1 MFEQAKASGVGSK
14 QFESRMR
21 RLTYLE
27 LWREL
32 AVRPAENACAE
43 EDLDMLS
50 GLVEDSLP
58 NLERRCIEAR
68 RQMNEVLPRYETDYE
83 TDLVPDD
90 SCVECAGKGLF
101 FRPRSSSSSSSSSRG
116 VIPKGS
122 VICYYYGD
130 IHSFHSSKEL
140 GDRSYL
146 MLVDGDIL
154 VDPKP
159 HSHILAR
166 FVNDPINAKHYNCR
180 YEPDAE
186 HFRSKVVA
194 TRDIQPGEEIFAPYG
209 DAYWSQ
215 QSYEPKILT
224 KLPSSI

>member
-1 MFEQAKASGVGSK
+1 MFEQAKASVMSSK

-68 RQMNEVLPRYETDYE
+68 RQMNEILPRYVTEYE
-83 TDLVPDD
+83 TDLVPDV

-101 FRPRSSSSSSSSSRG
+101 FRPRSSSSSSSSG

-130 IHSFHSSKEL
+130 IHSFHSSKVL
-140 GDRSYL
+140 GDRTYL

-154 VDPKP
+154 VDPEP

-166 FVNDPINAKHYNCR
+166 FVNDPINAKYYNCR

-186 HFRSKVVA
+186 HFRSKAVA
-194 TRDIQPGEEIFAPYG
+194 TKDIQPGEEIFAPYG

-224 KLPSSI
+224 KLPGSSQ